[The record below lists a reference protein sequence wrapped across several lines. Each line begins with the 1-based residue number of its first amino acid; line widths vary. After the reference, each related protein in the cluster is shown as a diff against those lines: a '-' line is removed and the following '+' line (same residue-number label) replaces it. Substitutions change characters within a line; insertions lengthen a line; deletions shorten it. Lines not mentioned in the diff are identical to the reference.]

1 MFAFLP
7 PLALPA
13 TDKTYG
19 CTRARAP
26 LSFEG
31 VLCAPTC
38 FRLHVL
44 SHPRL
49 RRAGITACASSQPPS
64 AAAASTTAA
73 AVGASLRD
81 LQNGSDIRGVALA
94 LGAAPRPVTLTTGHM
109 REIVAAFARF
119 AGRRLDRS
127 TVKNGLNAPPLRL
140 AIGRDSR
147 LSGPELAHAAAIGAL
162 SEGAEVTDFGLAT
175 TPAMFMATVLDGYQY
190 DCAIMLTASHLPS
203 ERNGAKFFTK
213 YGSTDKKEV
222 RAILDDAAAAVGA
235 RDGVFLSE
243 DAAGPDPAARVIHF
257 DYLPVY
263 SAHLRALICKG
274 CAHPENY
281 DDPLTGFKIVVDAG
295 NGAAGFFAEQV
306 LKPLG
311 AEVFGQFLEPDG
323 TFPNHVPNP
332 EDKKAMQMT
341 IDATLANKADLG
353 IIFDTDVDRSG
364 VVDSAGT
371 GINRNRLI
379 ALLARIVLREH
390 PGSTI
395 VTDSVTSNGL
405 KNFIERYGGHHF
417 RYRKGYKNVI
427 DKGIELNEAGRD
439 TQLAIETSGHG
450 AMKEN
455 YMLDDGAYLAV
466 KIIIEM
472 VRLRLEGDETGIG
485 GLLADLETPVEEREF
500 RLDFL
505 DQTDYQSYGAKVV
518 ESFAE
523 FASGIEGWTVEETNY
538 EGYRVVVDEGGGKA
552 GWLLLRQSLHDPLLP
567 LNVESEIPGGIANI
581 VSILAEGFLPM
592 CSNLDAASIH
602 DYIEQSRTSSER
614 TM

>member
-7 PLALPA
+7 PLARPS
-13 TDKTYG
+13 TDDTFG
-19 CTRARAP
+19 CTRLRAP
-26 LSFEG
+26 FSFAG
-31 VLCAPTC
+31 VLCAPTRQ
-38 FRLHVL
+38 RLHVS
-44 SHPRL
+44 SHPRP
-49 RRAGITACASSQPPS
+49 RRAGVTACANSQPPS
-64 AAAASTTAA
+64 ASAPGTATAA
-73 AVGASLRD
+73 VCASLRG

-94 LGAAPRPVTLTTGHM
+94 LGATPRPVTLTAGHM
-109 REIVAAFARF
+109 REVVAAFVRF
-119 AGRRLDRS
+119 ARRRLDRS
-127 TVKNGLNAPPLRL
+127 AVNISADTPPLRL

-147 LSGPELAHAAAIGAL
+147 LSGPELAQAAAIGAL

-190 DCAIMLTASHLPS
+190 DCAIMLTASHLPP

-222 RAILDDAAAAVGA
+222 RAILDDAAAAVEA

-243 DAAGPDPAARVIHF
+243 DAAGDDPAALVSHF
-257 DYLPVY
+257 DFLPVY
-263 SAHLRALICKG
+263 SAHLRALICSA
-274 CAHPENY
+274 CAHPEHY

-295 NGAAGFFAEQV
+295 NGAAGFFAGQV
-306 LKPLG
+306 LEPLG

-332 EDKKAMQMT
+332 EDGKAMQMT

-353 IIFDTDVDRSG
+353 VIFDTDVDRSG

-405 KNFIERYGGHHF
+405 KHFIERYGGHHL

-427 DKGIELNEAGRD
+427 DKGIELNKAGRE

-472 VRLRLEGDETGIG
+472 VRLRREGDDRGIG

-500 RLDFL
+500 RLDFI
-505 DQTDYQSYGAKVV
+505 DQADYQSYGAKVV

-523 FASGIEGWTVEETNY
+523 FASGVKGWTVEETNY

-567 LNVESEIPGGIANI
+567 LNVESEIPGGVAKI

-592 CSNLDAASIH
+592 CSNVDSSSLH
-602 DYIEQSRTSSER
+602 DYIEQSRASVK
-614 TM
+614 